1 MDAAV
6 GLSRLQTM
14 PDVLEVLQL
23 RGWLVLKAQYL
34 PVLDS
39 STTGSP
45 GSTGLDGSSGLM
57 STKLAPP
64 ALLGLTKPSRPVWG
78 LMPSACP
85 LGLVTVTGVPG
96 GRMGLDVPVPVGQ
109 GRRNLCTC

>member
-1 MDAAV
+1 
-6 GLSRLQTM
+6 M
-14 PDVLEVLQL
+14 PEVLEVLQL

-39 STTGSP
+39 NTTGSP

-57 STKLAPP
+57 STKLAPLP
-64 ALLGLTKPSRPVWG
+64 SEPPPPVVLGLTKPSRPVRG
-78 LMPSACP
+78 SMPSTCP

-96 GRMGLDVPVPVGQ
+96 GRMGLDVPAGQ
-109 GRRNLCTC
+109 GRRS